1 MTKSLTRAE
10 RKYRTEIEEIAV
22 LTDMDIW
29 NVEAWT
35 YSRIDRLKVMRDKF
49 VRVEVIMLYT
59 VIDEI
64 LTDII
69 CDYYFPRKKNE
80 WTHQRLWKKKRFRV
94 FVHYLMDELFLL
106 KKLQMV
112 EAIRPIPKNVSSAI
126 KRINDIRNVL
136 AHSLFPKRRRRYMA
150 DKKLLYHGTNLFSAA
165 GVQKF
170 QDDFDVAYEWLRFEQ
185 KAAGIV

>member
-1 MTKSLTRAE
+1 MPAACALTASAKRAARRKSYTRAE

-35 YSRIDRLKVMRDKF
+35 YSRIERLKVMRDKF

-69 CDYYFPRKKNE
+69 CDYYFPRKKTNGPISGFG
-80 WTHQRLWKKKRFRV
+80 KKSV
-94 FVHYLMDELFLL
+94 SEFL
-106 KKLQMV
+106 
-112 EAIRPIPKNVSSAI
+112 S
-126 KRINDIRNVL
+126 
-136 AHSLFPKRRRRYMA
+136 
-150 DKKLLYHGTNLFSAA
+150 
-165 GVQKF
+165 
-170 QDDFDVAYEWLRFEQ
+170 
-185 KAAGIV
+185 